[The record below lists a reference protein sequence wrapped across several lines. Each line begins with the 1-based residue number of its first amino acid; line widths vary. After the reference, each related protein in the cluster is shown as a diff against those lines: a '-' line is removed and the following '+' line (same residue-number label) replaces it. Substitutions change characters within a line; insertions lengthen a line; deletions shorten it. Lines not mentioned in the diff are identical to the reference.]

1 MNINQFL
8 TTDLE
13 KVKRKIE
20 STEELTIMLSE
31 ALLDGD
37 YEEAISLAGSIK
49 ILTEDINRMSNK
61 GRLHQVVLD
70 MQARGINL
78 AVVQINRNRF

>member
-1 MNINQFL
+1 MKINQLL

-20 STEELTIMLSE
+20 STQELTIMLSE

-49 ILTEDINRMSNK
+49 ILTEDINRITNK
-61 GRLHQVVLD
+61 GRTIKHRS
-70 MQARGINL
+70 RGPMH
-78 AVVQINRNRF
+78 